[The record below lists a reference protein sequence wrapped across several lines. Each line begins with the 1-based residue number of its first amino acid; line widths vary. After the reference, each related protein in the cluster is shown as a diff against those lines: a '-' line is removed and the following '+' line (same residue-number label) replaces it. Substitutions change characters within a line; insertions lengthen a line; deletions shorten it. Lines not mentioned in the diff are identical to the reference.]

1 MAKKKKQIID
11 LEERRYGL
19 FMSENSFDLDIEY
32 GRNYLQTDNAQK
44 VKIHKINVVTSKSH
58 QLYGQAKTKDK
69 KFFPPVE
76 ISVMVTVEGNKQNY
90 YGDNPGGITRED
102 SGNIVF
108 GVYLKELEE
117 KELIIDRGDIV
128 EYNLSGL
135 KNRFYEIENA
145 ENVTDTTDKTIGGFK
160 SYWKK
165 VTAVPVKED
174 VTPFLSETKGS

>member
-19 FMSENSFDLDIEY
+19 FMSENSIDLDIEY
-32 GRNYLQTDNAQK
+32 GRNFLQTDNAQK

-58 QLYGQAKTKDK
+58 DLYGQTKNKDK
-69 KFFPPVE
+69 KFFPPIE
-76 ISVMVTVEGNKQNY
+76 INVMITIESNNQSF
-90 YGDNPGGITRED
+90 YGDNPGGIVRED
-102 SGNIVF
+102 TGNIVF

-117 KELIIDRGDIV
+117 KEIVINRGDIV

-135 KNRFYEIENA
+135 KNRFYEVENA

-165 VTAVPVKED
+165 VTGIPVKED
-174 VTPFLSETKGS
+174 IVPFLSETKGS

>member
-1 MAKKKKQIID
+1 MVKNKKQIID

-44 VKIHKINVVTSKSH
+44 VRIHKINVVTSKSH

-76 ISVMVTVEGNKQNY
+76 ISVMVTVEGNNQNY
-90 YGDNPGGITRED
+90 YGNNSGGITRED

-117 KELIIDRGDIV
+117 KELIINRGDIV

-135 KNRFYEIENA
+135 KDRFYEIENA

-174 VTPFLSETKGS
+174 VVPFLSETKGS